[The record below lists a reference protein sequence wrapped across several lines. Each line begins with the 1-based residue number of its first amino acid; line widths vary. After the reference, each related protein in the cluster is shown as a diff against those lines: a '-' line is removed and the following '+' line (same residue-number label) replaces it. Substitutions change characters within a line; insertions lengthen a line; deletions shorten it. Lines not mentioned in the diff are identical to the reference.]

1 MKTNSRHKCTDGGVC
16 TRFFLEPTNF
26 SHLFSS
32 IKRRRVKASVFTP
45 QKTTTMYSI
54 TRCSARALRT
64 VPRRSILASAT
75 RLNSTAAPA
84 APAASV
90 DPKIT
95 KIVEDI
101 SKLTLLET
109 ASLISEL
116 KSQLNIPDIS
126 FPSAGAAPAAAPAA
140 AEEEA
145 PAKEEQEE
153 QTIFSIKLESF
164 DAKSK
169 PKIIKEVKGL
179 LGLSLVESKKFVE
192 AAPKILKENVAKEDA
207 DKIKAALEALGAKV
221 VLE

>member
-1 MKTNSRHKCTDGGVC
+1 
-16 TRFFLEPTNF
+16 
-26 SHLFSS
+26 
-32 IKRRRVKASVFTP
+32 
-45 QKTTTMYSI
+45 MYSVA
-54 TRCSARALRT
+54 RCSARALRT
-64 VPRRSILASAT
+64 VPRRSILATAT
-75 RLNSTAAPA
+75 RLNSTTAAATPA
-84 APAASV
+84 PV

-95 KIVEDI
+95 KIVEEI

-109 ASLISEL
+109 SSLISEL

-126 FPSAGAAPAAAPAA
+126 FPAAGAAPAAAPAA

-179 LGLSLVESKKFVE
+179 LDLSLVESKKFVE

-207 DKIKAALEALGAKV
+207 DKIKAALEALGAKIA
-221 VLE
+221 LE